1 MNKRM
6 TIIYIT
12 MLICGL
18 FACGKPAGKENTDTE
33 TTTENTEDMAK
44 TAAAEE
50 DTEEG
55 TSATEGTGKETTE
68 QEEKEFDADTVD
80 NKKSSEADKKT
91 SAASVDSEDGSTA
104 DKEPK
109 DDSDNSYFGTWKV
122 TAYYMPGV
130 SAMSAEDAEGYMGK
144 ICEYLADV
152 FDGDGEVTQAP
163 DYQEFTETEADFSAN
178 YRGATFE
185 SVGIAGDLVKQVNVS
200 NSYAFGCSFYVK
212 DASTILICQDGVFFE
227 AVKQ

>member
-1 MNKRM
+1 MKKRM
-6 TIIYIT
+6 AIIYIT

-18 FACGKPAGKENTDTE
+18 FACGKPAGRENADTE
-33 TTTENTEDMAK
+33 TTTENTEDMAN
-44 TAAAEE
+44 TATAEE

-68 QEEKEFDADTVD
+68 QAEKEFDADTVD
-80 NKKSSEADKKT
+80 NKKT

-104 DKEPK
+104 DKEPGN
-109 DDSDNSYFGTWKV
+109 DSDNSYFGIWKV

-144 ICEYLADV
+144 ICEYSADI
-152 FDGDGEVTQAP
+152 FEGDGEVTQAP